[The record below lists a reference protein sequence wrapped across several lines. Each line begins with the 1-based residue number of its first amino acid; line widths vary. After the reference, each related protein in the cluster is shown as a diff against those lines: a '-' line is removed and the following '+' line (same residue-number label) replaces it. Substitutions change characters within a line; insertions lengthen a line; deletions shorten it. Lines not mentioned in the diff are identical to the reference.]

1 MIVLGKVTFANVS
14 AMVSQ
19 TNGLSGMQSGSPFP
33 DENADPQGKRKS
45 NPNSAIQLNG
55 MTNGQHPEYEDGS
68 DLAIEDLNAARSR
81 EITSKAVSGI
91 VITLLKWF
99 KLSRKLTLHGL
110 LLCLP
115 CINNARADILK
126 FEYLTQ
132 LLLDANYL
140 PLILKL
146 FAHQDI
152 DRAVDQKIDRE
163 DLGSVIFILL
173 PTVFPDV

>member
-1 MIVLGKVTFANVS
+1 MLVLGKVTFANVS

-19 TNGLSGMQSGSPFP
+19 TNGLNGMQSGSPFP
-33 DENADPQGKRKS
+33 DDSADPQGKRRS

-55 MTNGQHPEYEDGS
+55 LANGQHPDYADGN
-68 DLAIEDLNAARSR
+68 DLAVEDLNAARSR

-99 KLSRKLTLHGL
+99 KLSRKPAVHISFCFRL
-110 LLCLP
+110 
-115 CINNARADILK
+115 NNVEVDILK

-163 DLGSVIFILL
+163 DLG
-173 PTVFPDV
+173 